1 MKRKEEVKVNEIV
14 YEVLVTY
21 HRLDDEYGIHL
32 STDDVIDEIE
42 RRIDELLLD
51 DDLSKKEVR
60 NIKNKILYKV
70 SLIPEEVINE
80 VFY

>member
-1 MKRKEEVKVNEIV
+1 MKRKEEVKVIEIV

-21 HRLDDEYGIHL
+21 YRLDAEYGIHS